1 MVIALLIIIA
11 GLLGFLIYDLEKFLP
26 HYLDKKLDE
35 HFKKNET
42 ILNSIHHCILHS
54 KSKEELQRIQN
65 RENGT
70 YNRENYVN
78 NWKWEDK
85 WKVKNKTK

>member
-11 GLLGFLIYDLEKFLP
+11 GLLGFLIYDLEKFFP

-42 ILNSIHHCILHS
+42 IWVSLNMLIKLVTKEVSKCDTSIEGTEIHLLNIFAILFAKGALKFVS
-54 KSKEELQRIQN
+54 
-65 RENGT
+65 
-70 YNRENYVN
+70 
-78 NWKWEDK
+78 
-85 WKVKNKTK
+85 